1 MKRFWFRLCPCYELL
16 VLKPTLLLILTI
28 EEEEEEDDGGCT
40 VMEVE
45 ILFQERNHSC
55 MFVER
60 SHCSSLAS
68 GLPLFLFF
76 PKQNHCFSIQFRSL
90 SLSLSIFVI
99 LLEISLSIN
108 WNCSWVLNVFPN
120 YVINLW
126 TFLAFC
132 VTRLRKSNGF
142 FSNWTEMNCWYLD
155 LVVDQLGGP
164 FFNLKF

>member
-1 MKRFWFRLCPCYELL
+1 MMEVAQSWRLKFSFRNATIVVCLL
-16 VLKPTLLLILTI
+16 NVLTALLLLQGFLSSYSSRNKI
-28 EEEEEEDDGGCT
+28 T
-40 VMEVE
+40 VSQ
-45 ILFQERNHSC
+45 FN
-55 MFVER
+55 
-60 SHCSSLAS
+60 S
-68 GLPLFLFF
+68 G
-76 PKQNHCFSIQFRSL
+76 L